1 MPNTGAAAGATSV
14 GDIALNLLFNTNEFQ
29 MQLNRIQKLA
39 ASAGKMIAGAFAVR
53 EIVKFGK
60 ECLELGSDLE
70 EVQNVVDV
78 VFGSMSGQIDAF
90 AQKAA
95 SQFGLSETMAKRYA
109 GTFGSMANAFGIT
122 GQAAVDMSTTLT
134 GLAGDVASFYNISQD
149 QAYTKLK
156 SVFTGETESLKEL
169 GVVMTQTA
177 LDSYAM
183 ANGFG
188 KTTSAMSEAEKVQ
201 LRYMFVQSQL
211 ANASGDF
218 AKTSDSWA
226 NQVRILT
233 LQIQSL
239 KAAIGQS
246 LIALFTPI
254 IQVVN
259 MLLGKLVTLANAF
272 KSFIYLITGR
282 KAKEA
287 TDTAKSAATGLAGAA
302 DAATGLS
309 DATTGVG
316 KAAKKAV
323 KEMRALMGFDQIN
336 KLSEPADTS
345 IDTGSSGAPSGASG
359 LGSAVDFGSLEAGN
373 TVLDDTNKKVEEF
386 AKKVK
391 TALAPAAAAFDRLKQ
406 SVSAIGKTAASGLN
420 WILQNVLIPLGKWTI
435 SEVLP
440 RFLDTIA
447 VLLDIFNNVLIALQP
462 YWEWFWNNVLKPIAK
477 WAADTFLNFWDFL
490 NDKLGKFSDWCK
502 KNPDIVGGATG
513 AILGFLG
520 SLLFAKGAMD
530 IAVKGVE
537 LLMGAI
543 ELLSNP
549 IVFACLAIGLLV
561 GVGIWLWKN
570 WDDVSAKLAE
580 IWEGI
585 KAKASEIWEGIK
597 FNIITTWQSIRI
609 WAEKKFGAIR
619 DGLAGIWDSI
629 KTTTQDIWDGIKLN
643 ILTTWQSL
651 RTWAETKFG
660 AIRDGLAGIWE
671 NIQTKIDEVWGFI
684 SETLPETWENIKASA
699 VEKFEAIRDG
709 IAEVWDNVTTKA
721 GQVWFFLFNTL
732 KDTWSR
738 LKDGAVEKFEE
749 IRDKIAGV
757 WRTIWLNTVGKWLL
771 IKESVVGK
779 LQAIWDKAVEVGTG
793 IKDSLAAAFEG
804 FVDLVK
810 IPINGVIGLLNS
822 LIRWVN
828 VLLAKIESVLSFN
841 FTIPNP
847 FGGNLVDYHWSATL
861 PRIKGEIPELAN
873 GAYVAAN
880 TPQLAMIGDNKHE
893 GEFVA
898 PESKLMAMAK
908 AAAEMAGGGNSELL
922 IEILQLLRS
931 MNIVALDEESM
942 RKYFVRK
949 TNANTRATGKC
960 EIVT

>member
-1 MPNTGAAAGATSV
+1 
-14 GDIALNLLFNTNEFQ
+14 
-29 MQLNRIQKLA
+29 MQLNGIQKLA

-78 VFGSMSGQIDAF
+78 AFGSMSGQIDAF

-201 LRYMFVQSQL
+201 LRYMFVRSQL

-323 KEMRALMGFDQIN
+323 KEMRTLMGFDQIN

-345 IDTGSSGAPSGASG
+345 TDTGSSGAPSGASG
-359 LGSAVDFGSLEAGN
+359 LGSAVDFGSLEVGK
-373 TVLDDTNKKVEEF
+373 TVLDETNDKMSEF
-386 AKKVK
+386 AKKAK
-391 TALAPAAAAFDRLKQ
+391 KLLEPAAAAFDRLKQ

-549 IVFACLAIGLLV
+549 IVLACLAIGLLV
-561 GVGIWLWKN
+561 GVGIWLYKN

-585 KAKASEIWEGIK
+585 KAKASEIWESIK
-597 FNIITTWQSIRI
+597 LNIIQTWQSIKI
-609 WAEKKFGAIR
+609 WADKKFGALR
-619 DGLAGIWDSI
+619 DGIAGIWDSI
-629 KTTTQDIWDGIKLN
+629 KTTASDIWEGIKLN

-908 AAAEMAGGGNSELL
+908 TAAELAGGGNSELL
-922 IEILQLLRS
+922 MEILQLLRS